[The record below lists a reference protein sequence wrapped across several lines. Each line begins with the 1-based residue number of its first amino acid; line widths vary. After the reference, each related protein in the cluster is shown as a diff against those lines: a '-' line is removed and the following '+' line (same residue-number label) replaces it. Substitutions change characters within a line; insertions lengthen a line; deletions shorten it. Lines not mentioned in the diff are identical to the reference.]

1 VRGHPASSRRLAVRG
16 LRRVTVVVPSGCAE
30 GLLLLARRL
39 RARQRAGQA
48 DGTLGWRRLTPRA
61 ELFVHLES
69 GARCTIRDTGS
80 SGVARYLWTVSV
92 FSKHQLAAGRTGKL
106 APARAQAERV
116 LAGYMAAWP
125 ELSEGC
131 RKMTRRTPNLP
142 IRLEQVEAPLIL
154 SAVDELAVGDGWP
167 GGRSAERAVRSAM
180 PRRRL
185 KQ

>member
-1 VRGHPASSRRLAVRG
+1 
-16 LRRVTVVVPSGCAE
+16 VPSGCAE
-30 GLLLLARRL
+30 VLFLVARRL

-48 DGTLGWRRLTPRA
+48 DGTLGWQAPVGGGAHREACTGKGASRA
-61 ELFVHLES
+61 
-69 GARCTIRDTGS
+69 S
-80 SGVARYLWTVSV
+80 SGRL
-92 FSKHQLAAGRTGKL
+92 
-106 APARAQAERV
+106 P
-116 LAGYMAAWP
+116 WP

-167 GGRSAERAVRSAM
+167 GGRSAEQAVRSAM

-185 KQ
+185 KR